1 MIHRSESG
9 HILDFPHTPEGPYH
23 RCETCVKSVKE
34 GKQAQ
39 VMEELLKHMKG
50 IEGMIEGQN
59 YVQAPPRPAPLPPQ
73 PKPPVHHPSR
83 GVKL

>member
-1 MIHRSESG
+1 MIHRSENG

-34 GKQAQ
+34 GNQAQ

-50 IEGMIEGQN
+50 IEGMIEELNYGQTS
-59 YVQAPPRPAPLPPQ
+59 PRRTPPPQ
-73 PKPPVHHPSR
+73 PKPPVRYQSK